1 MQEALHHVIEVFY
14 FVPLVCHK
22 SAVAVFPEAYRGG
35 DYRVIRVGLTV
46 SPNMKSKTVG
56 VETLLDTVTNIHDRF
71 ATQGN
76 PIVFSQMN
84 QYLCP

>member
-1 MQEALHHVIEVFY
+1 MQESFHDVIEVFY
-14 FVPLVCHK
+14 FVPLVCYE
-22 SAVAVFPEAYRGG
+22 SAVTVLPETYCSG
-35 DYRVIRVGLTV
+35 DYRMVRVGLAV
-46 SPNMKSKTVG
+46 SADMKRKTVG
-56 VETLLDTVTNIHDRF
+56 IKTLLDTVTNIHDGF